1 MKLCIDS
8 DVFHYC
14 FKYFYRV
21 HDIYTEAG
29 LSIYIIFRFMSFGT
43 QLCVFDRHHLGNF
56 PLPRIASVLSAS
68 CPYVKFVRGHMWSL
82 GFF

>member
-29 LSIYIIFRFMSFGT
+29 LSIRTLYIY
-43 QLCVFDRHHLGNF
+43 NF
-56 PLPRIASVLSAS
+56 
-68 CPYVKFVRGHMWSL
+68 
-82 GFF
+82 

>member
-1 MKLCIDS
+1 
-8 DVFHYC
+8 
-14 FKYFYRV
+14 
-21 HDIYTEAG
+21 
-29 LSIYIIFRFMSFGT
+29 MSFGT

-82 GFF
+82 GFLKKYSVDTLCPRCFLFLKKYRFAFAIHRL